1 MSINSRIADD
11 QPASFA
17 FTAESKKAIKTILA
31 KYPKDRKASAVIPL
45 LDLAQ
50 RQHDNWIPMKAIE
63 AIAETLEMAEIRVLE
78 VATFYTMF
86 NLRPVGRYFIQLC
99 GTTPCWLR
107 GSDDVTRCIHDK
119 LGITSGQTSADGKFS
134 LLEVECLG
142 ACVNAPMVQIN
153 DDYYEDLD
161 YETTAELIERLSRD
175 DVPPAGSVK
184 GRQGSQPLPG
194 PTSLENVTSFPKTA
208 PKTQTAPAKAKAAKA
223 QDGAV

>member
-1 MSINSRIADD
+1 MSINSRIAEE
-11 QPASFA
+11 QPDRFA
-17 FTAESKKAIKTILA
+17 FTAQNKQAIKTILA
-31 KYPKDRKASAVIPL
+31 KYPTERKASAVIPL

-63 AIAETLEMAEIRVLE
+63 VIADTLEMAEMRVLE

-86 NLRPVGRYFIQLC
+86 NLRPVGKHYIQAC

-107 GSDDVTRCIHDK
+107 GGNDVMRCVYDK
-119 LGITSGQTSADGKFS
+119 LGIRNGETTPDGKFS

-142 ACVNAPMVQIN
+142 ACVNAPIVQIN

-161 YETTAELIERLSRD
+161 YLTMAELLDKLSND

-184 GRQGSQPLPG
+184 GRIGSQPESG
-194 PTSLENVTSFPKTA
+194 PTSLKTVVAFPKTRSRKNPLTA
-208 PKTQTAPAKAKAAKA
+208 ARKTTKRKR
-223 QDGAV
+223 GT

>member
-11 QPASFA
+11 QPESFA
-17 FTAESKKAIKTILA
+17 FTAENKNVIKTILA
-31 KYPKDRKASAVIPL
+31 KYPSGRKASAVIPL

-63 AIAETLEMAEIRVLE
+63 VIADTLDMAEIRVLE

-86 NLRPVGRYFIQLC
+86 NLRPVGKYFIQAC

-107 GSDDVTRCIHDK
+107 GSDDVMRCIYDK
-119 LGITSGQTSADGKFS
+119 LGIKNGETSADGKFT

-161 YETTAELIERLSRD
+161 YTATATLLEKLAVD

-184 GRQGSQPLPG
+184 GRVGSQPQPG
-194 PTSLENVTSFPKTA
+194 PTSLESVIEFPKTKSA
-208 PKTQTAPAKAKAAKA
+208 QKSSGRTPKG
-223 QDGAV
+223 DV